1 MSIKASTSYLSL
13 PVADTVLA
21 GNARVC
27 IASPDIS
34 GPIKNGGIG
43 TAYKALAMALV
54 RGGHEV
60 TILYPHGT
68 HSEDGPIS
76 HWIEFY
82 ATHGIR
88 FVPLSLP
95 AHTTLEGG
103 KAMKLSYAAF
113 DYFHTSTAAYD
124 VIHFPEWLALGYYT
138 ICAKRQGL
146 ILQNST
152 IVVGLHSPH
161 LWNMRYNNEPVMD
174 ADILTLDFMERRCVA
189 MADVVVSPSAYM
201 IHWCRQ
207 QGWGFPANAYV
218 QPYVLPESN
227 VPAGYSRSEKNE
239 ITEIV
244 FFGRLDKR
252 KGLQLFCEALDQ
264 SAIRDRRDITVAFLG
279 RSVEINGLNSA
290 EVIRRRSQKWQCP
303 VKLITDFGRDA
314 AVNYLGQPGR
324 LAVIASLADNSPN
337 TVYECLSNGV
347 AFVALRTGGIPE
359 VIAADDLPH
368 VCCEANSAALAKRL
382 EQAVAHPPALARPAM
397 DFAVNE
403 KIWNQWHAGFAAR
416 GASGDKTFSSGAHIA
431 AGSAGGGAVDSPTT
445 HGSNRGNVARMTEN
459 CNGGSTEQFPLIS
472 VCLVQQSNNEKTML
486 AINSLKMQD
495 CSRMRVV
502 LALRQNHA
510 IGGNNMAQQIH
521 ADVTTLGWKIIYFNP
536 LESPSAYDLAAK
548 STDGKLLLLMDDS
561 ACLVPN
567 AMSLLGQA
575 MAAGG
580 ADILTSSISVIHPIA
595 QVDFNATPDRIRL
608 FAGAPLAGLFEN
620 VFGGHVVLVTREAY
634 EGLGGFVAPTL
645 DTHGVRNCDAWW
657 LFYAR
662 AALSAYTMQCVPIPL
677 IQSFQEANAAALEEA
692 PLDYELADIYR
703 KHIDP
708 KLFSM
713 PLFAQGI
720 KRKADLALP
729 YWQGRGPV
737 RLGLRREIAETM
749 KDIRRKTRRIRYLL
763 KGKSPPRN

>member
-1 MSIKASTSYLSL
+1 MSIKTSTSYLSL

-21 GNARVC
+21 GKVRVC

-68 HSEDGPIS
+68 HSEYGPIS

-82 ATHGIR
+82 ATHGIK
-88 FVPLSLP
+88 FVPLTLP

-103 KAMKLSYAAF
+103 KAMKLSYAVF
-113 DYFHTSTAAYD
+113 DYFRTGTPAYD

-146 ILQNST
+146 ILHNSE

-174 ADILTLDFMERRCVA
+174 VDILTLDFMERRCAA

-201 IHWCRQ
+201 IDWCRQ
-207 QGWGFPANAYV
+207 QDWEFPANTYV

-227 VPAGYSRSEKNE
+227 VPASHSRNAQNE

-252 KGLQLFCEALDQ
+252 KGLQLFCDALDQ
-264 SAIRDRRDITVAFLG
+264 SAIRDRRDVTVVFLG

-290 EVIRRRSQKWQCP
+290 EVIRRRSKNWQCP

-314 AVNYLGQPGR
+314 AVDYLLQPGR

-337 TVYECLSNGV
+337 TVYECLSNGI

-359 VIAADDLPH
+359 VVAVDDLPH

-382 EQAVAHPPALARPAM
+382 AQAVAHPPAPARAAM
-397 DFAVNE
+397 DFAANE
-403 KIWNQWHAGFAAR
+403 KIWNQWHAGFAAS
-416 GASGDKTFSSGAHIA
+416 GASGDKTFSIGAHIA
-431 AGSAGGGAVDSPTT
+431 AGSAGGGAVDNPTT
-445 HGSNRGNVARMTEN
+445 HGSNRGSVARMTEN

-472 VCLVQQSNNEKTML
+472 ICLVQQSSNENTRR
-486 AINSLKMQD
+486 AIRSLTAQDYPRMQVILVLKPRGEIKAD
-495 CSRMRVV
+495 TLEPEVQNDFTNCS
-502 LALRQNHA
+502 
-510 IGGNNMAQQIH
+510 
-521 ADVTTLGWKIIYFNP
+521 WKIVYSDP
-536 LESPSAYDLAAK
+536 TDKQSPYNLAKQCAQG
-548 STDGKLLLLMDDS
+548 SLLLLMDDS
-561 ACLVPN
+561 ACLFPN
-567 AMSLLGQA
+567 AMSLLGRA
-575 MAAGG
+575 MMASE
-580 ADILTSSISVIHPIA
+580 ADILTCSVSVFNPAA
-595 QVDFNATPDRIRL
+595 QPDFQATPDRIRL
-608 FAGAPLAGLFEN
+608 FAGAPMAGLFNN
-620 VFGGHVVLVTREAY
+620 VFGGHAALMTTEAY
-634 EGLGGFVAPTL
+634 EALGGFIPATL
-645 DTHGVRNCDAWW
+645 DAPVIGNRDAWW

-677 IQSFQEANAAALEEA
+677 IQSFLEANAVTLEEA

-708 KLFSM
+708 KLCSM
-713 PLFAQGI
+713 PLFAQAI

-729 YWQGRGPV
+729 HWQGHGPV
-737 RLGLRREIAETM
+737 RFGLRREIVETI